1 MALSDP
7 EKIQIQE
14 IFGLPPL
21 GDGYAVE
28 SISSRFGPFAE
39 PYDFAALLTELTA
52 RFALVNANA
61 ALLARVQA
69 VLAEW
74 TNVATSEVKV
84 VQDTGAAGTLV
95 DDAAKR
101 RNIRRTLSNLLGF
114 WAPIDG
120 FWGEI
125 ERSMNRDRNRMIR

>member
-1 MALSDP
+1 MPLSDG
-7 EKIQIQE
+7 EKIQIKE
-14 IFGLPPL
+14 VFGLPAL

-28 SISSRFGPFAE
+28 SISSRFGPYAE

-52 RFALVNANA
+52 RFALVDADT

-69 VLAEW
+69 VIADW
-74 TNVATSEVKV
+74 PNVATSEVKV

-114 WAPIDG
+114 WTPIDG
-120 FWGEI
+120 FFGEI
-125 ERSMNRDRNRMIR
+125 ERSMNRDRNRIVR